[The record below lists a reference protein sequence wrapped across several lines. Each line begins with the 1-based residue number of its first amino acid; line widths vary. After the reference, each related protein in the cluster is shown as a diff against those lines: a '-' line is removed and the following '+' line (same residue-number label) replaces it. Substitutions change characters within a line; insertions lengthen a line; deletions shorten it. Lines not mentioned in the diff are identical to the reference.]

1 MVKPKRKR
9 PGDTDHPE
17 HSLVAEEIGLVGK
30 IIKVSKK
37 ISHKRRLDAS
47 QTALRVVEQAIGGKL
62 IETKPVKR
70 R

>member
-9 PGDTDHPE
+9 SGDKDQPE
-17 HSLVAEEIGLVGK
+17 HSLVAEEIRLVGK

-37 ISHKRRLDAS
+37 ISRKRRLDAS
-47 QTALRVVEQAIGGKL
+47 QTALRVVEQAIGAKL
-62 IETKPVKR
+62 VEKKR